1 MPAIISIPV
10 WPTRA
15 IPHHTRPLHRDGPH
29 VDAAIRGSVH
39 HAGQTQSEKAA
50 VTAPSSSPAHGIF
63 WGFLFSL
70 CAWPLLFGL
79 ALFLFA

>member
-1 MPAIISIPV
+1 MPAIIRTPV
-10 WPTRA
+10 WPTVT
-15 IPHHTRPLHRDGPH
+15 IQHHTRPVHRDGPH
-29 VDAAIRGSVH
+29 VDAAIHGSVH

-50 VTAPSSSPAHGIF
+50 VTAPSLGPARGIF

-79 ALFLFA
+79 ALFIFG